1 MTAQNKQLA
10 RSALFVPGSRPE
22 RFAKALASGAD
33 IVIVDFEDAVEE
45 ALKAQARENLAA
57 FLTANPQASVVVRIN
72 AADHHMHTDDIKF
85 CGRYPGIAAVLLPKA
100 ETAEQV
106 ITAAECKK
114 PIWPLI
120 ESAAGVSNLN
130 EISGVWAVQRL
141 TFGAL
146 DLALNLGVR
155 ASSAAAYRV
164 FDQVRYQLLLNSTLH
179 ELEKPLDTVFPNIAD
194 SSGLSSFAQ
203 DARDLGFAGM
213 LAIHP
218 SQVEVIHQVFT
229 PSASEIDWAKR
240 VVEAASGAPGAFR
253 LEGKMIDAPVIAEAE
268 RIVAFYGA

>member
-1 MTAQNKQLA
+1 MTKQAQRVI

-33 IVIVDFEDAVEE
+33 VVIVDFEDAVEE
-45 ALKAQARENLAA
+45 DLKAQARENLAC
-57 FLTANPQASVVVRIN
+57 FLNDSPAASVVVRVN
-72 AADHHMHTDDIKF
+72 AADHNMHTDDIKF
-85 CGRYPGIAAVLLPKA
+85 CGRHAGVAAVLLPKA

-106 ITAAECKK
+106 LAAAECKK

-120 ESAAGVSNLN
+120 ESAAGVANIS
-130 EISGVWAVQRL
+130 EIAGVWAVQRL

-146 DLALNLGVR
+146 DLALDLGVR

-164 FDQVRYQLLLNSTLH
+164 FDQVRYQLLVSSTLH
-179 ELEKPLDTVFPNIAD
+179 KLDKPLDTVFPNIAD
-194 SSGLSSFAQ
+194 ADGLSSFAQ
-203 DARDLGFAGM
+203 DARDLGFSGM

-218 SQVEVIHQVFT
+218 SQVAVINHVFT
-229 PSASEIDWAKR
+229 PSQSEIDWAKR

-268 RIVAFYGA
+268 RIVAFFAA